1 MRAEAHGFYMYFCI
15 FFSFY
20 PEPSVPFTPGMSL
33 AWPVLHS
40 VVDNEVTS
48 KFCLFILSVFQ
59 LPDGLPRW
67 TL

>member
-1 MRAEAHGFYMYFCI
+1 MQKHTVFICI
-15 FFSFY
+15 SVYFFSFY